1 MMADSNAVTSVKKS
15 TSSYRRHQRNIAKD
29 IQRQQARASPILPRT
44 SFSRLVHEIVG
55 EIGDGDYYVRQ
66 DAVKAL
72 QSVSEDYISD
82 IFRETNRLATYSGRE
97 TITAG
102 DMRFVCHSADEPDP
116 SEAEPEHLPSE
127 PVL

>member
-1 MMADSNAVTSVKKS
+1 MADPNAVTSVKKN

-29 IQRQQARASPILPRT
+29 IQHQQTRSSLILPRT
-44 SFSRLVHEIVG
+44 SFSRLVHEIVS

-72 QSVSEDYISD
+72 QCVSEDYISE
-82 IFRETNRLATYSGRE
+82 IFKETNRLATYNNRE

-102 DMRFVCHSADEPDP
+102 DMNFVCGSADERDS
-116 SEAEPEHLPSE
+116 SEAELEHLPTV